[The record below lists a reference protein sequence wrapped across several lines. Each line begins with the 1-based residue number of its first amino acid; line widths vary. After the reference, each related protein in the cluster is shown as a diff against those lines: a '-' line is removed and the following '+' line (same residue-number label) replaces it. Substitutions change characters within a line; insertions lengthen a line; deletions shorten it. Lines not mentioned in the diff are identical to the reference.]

1 MKAIE
6 LTEDRKEKLL
16 EMCRALFPE
25 YTIRFNINGFDYGIF
40 IVTKDAG
47 NTLNITH
54 WFEFCFTHL
63 VNKIYYPDCNG
74 KRNTRQEVEL
84 FFFQSFIDS
93 VEGATSEYKHPIDY
107 LYEQFKN

>member
-54 WFEFCFTHL
+54 WFEFCLTHL
-63 VNKIYYPDCNG
+63 AEKIVNKMQN
-74 KRNTRQEVEL
+74 VEKPYL
-84 FFFQSFIDS
+84 WTFQGLLLLHHNDEHL
-93 VEGATSEYKHPIDY
+93 VDNLYK
-107 LYEQFKN
+107 EFKKLK